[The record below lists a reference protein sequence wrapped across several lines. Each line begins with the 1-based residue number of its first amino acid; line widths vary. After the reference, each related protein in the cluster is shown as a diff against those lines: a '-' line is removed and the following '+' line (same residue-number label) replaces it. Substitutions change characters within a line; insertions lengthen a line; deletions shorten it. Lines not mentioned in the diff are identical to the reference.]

1 MTTVLLAEIFSL
13 EKRAD
18 KRKGQI
24 DAGSTDL
31 FSAPSIRGGGAPLKL
46 RG

>member
-1 MTTVLLAEIFSL
+1 M
-13 EKRAD
+13 KRLIGRQLNQAD

-31 FSAPSIRGGGAPLKL
+31 FLVPAGRGPAGGLISA
-46 RG
+46 